1 MLSMLRF
8 RSLLRK
14 IKPWYFFFTSNIATI
29 VFCIGKLIF
38 ISTCSNSKNSKIYKK
53 WQKQLQQNNYFWLKE
68 WKIINSSTKEL
79 EHKPWK
85 NIKILMQRRTVT
97 CSKWSGSITKSK
109 SCWEQDYYRNICL
122 KTTTVVCGN
131 CMRKMGMGLT
141 SVIKVYYT
149 AQKNEVF
156 H

>member
-1 MLSMLRF
+1 MA
-8 RSLLRK
+8 K
-14 IKPWYFFFTSNIATI
+14 TVAA
-29 VFCIGKLIF
+29 
-38 ISTCSNSKNSKIYKK
+38 
-53 WQKQLQQNNYFWLKE
+53 KQLFLVE
-68 WKIINSSTKEL
+68 GVEIINSSTKEL

-141 SVIKVYYT
+141 SVIKVYYI

-156 H
+156 HYGFLQ